1 MARHSHLN
9 WLSHSESIDIHW
21 LLWNWFAPKKL
32 IDSGR
37 PTFRNRRNIP
47 FIDVGAMPEERP
59 LTALAGAVAGAVAGA
74 ATGVARAL
82 RGSGVEIC
90 WNCSKWSTAYTVLSL
105 LRGEQRWREKES

>member
-1 MARHSHLN
+1 M
-9 WLSHSESIDIHW
+9 
-21 LLWNWFAPKKL
+21 L
-32 IDSGR
+32 IDSDR

-47 FIDVGAMPEERP
+47 INDVGAMPEERP

-90 WNCSKWSTAYTVLSL
+90 
-105 LRGEQRWREKES
+105 